1 MAFSITYR
9 RLAAINFLHNFYL
22 DQGNTTFYNLSE
34 TDRAARLDSVVNAGR
49 YTLMNDILL
58 EPTPAT
64 AALLRG
70 HKIVWRQTVQGL
82 VLGMAIRRVM
92 VAGVEKHVPVITP
105 AANLRLQF
113 RIKVKKRYWNNRSNM
128 RLQTVLPAAF
138 YFTNDDTTIGKMY
151 PSLSVPMQ
159 KFEEG
164 RFYEMGELAVVN
176 GIPSRAVAN
185 TTTASQGWATWAEHH
200 CISENDR
207 NLLPFSFRYRFD
219 QHDLQDATFT
229 LLQGGNMVKQIVM
242 QHNNTLQEVSLD
254 WNKHTNGG
262 LLPNG
267 SYTLT
272 ITASNGYNRTYKVF
286 LHRELYQPNI
296 LGVVDLALQTGANGF
311 SLLDPD
317 GYLIQLPAPAIHPV
331 FELRFLSRTAY
342 WRYIFQEEDP
352 GIPDAGWTKTTHAGS
367 KAVICR
373 TDPFGMQ
380 QDFRKITYQG
390 TVLPNPD
397 GNLLMA
403 DAERIYADTMLTK
416 IKL

>member
-1 MAFSITYR
+1 MAFSIIYR

-22 DQGNTTFYNLSE
+22 DRGEITFYDLSE
-34 TDRAARLDSVVNAGR
+34 ADRADRLENVVSAGR

-64 AALLRG
+64 AAQLRG
-70 HKIVWRQTVQGL
+70 HKIVWRQTVHGL

-92 VAGVEKHVPVITP
+92 VAGVERHVPEITP
-105 AANLRLQF
+105 ATSLRLQF
-113 RIKVKKRYWNNRSNM
+113 RIKVKKRSWNNQSNM

-138 YFTNDDTTIGKMY
+138 YFTNDDTTTGKVY
-151 PSLSVPMQ
+151 PSLSAPMQ
-159 KFEEG
+159 VFEEG
-164 RFYEMGELAVVN
+164 HFYEMGELAVVN
-176 GIPSRAVAN
+176 GISSRAIAN
-185 TTTASQGWATWAEHH
+185 TTTAMQGWMAWPEHH
-200 CISENDR
+200 CISESDR
-207 NLLPFSFRYRFD
+207 NLLPFSFRCRFD
-219 QHDLQDATFT
+219 QRDLQDATFT
-229 LLQGGNMVKQIVM
+229 LLQGADVVKQIVV
-242 QHNNTLQEVSLD
+242 QSNDTLQEVSLD
-254 WNKHTNGG
+254 WNKHTNGTP
-262 LLPNG
+262 LTNG

-272 ITASNGYNRTYKVF
+272 IAASNGYNRTYKVF
-286 LHRELYQPNI
+286 LHRELYQPDT
-296 LGVVDLALQTGANGF
+296 LGVIDLALQTGANGF
-311 SLLDPD
+311 SLLDQD
-317 GYLIQLPAPAIHPV
+317 GYLVQLPAPAIHPV

-352 GIPDAGWTKTTHAGS
+352 GVPDAGWTKTTATGS

-380 QDFRKITYQG
+380 QEFRKITYQG